1 MCEFPAESGRHL
13 RAWTGAWTP
22 QLVQAAPS
30 QGCWLCQP
38 TYRAPPAL
46 RPKGPKPLTRGD
58 WNILA
63 FSSLLSLE
71 GNIRSLRHG
80 VIPAGFMLMLPMLLG
95 SRGLASWGHT
105 ALCASWK
112 SGLDPL
118 TYLGT
123 HTPTRA
129 EFETLHPGF
138 QPSCSPPTPPPAHPP
153 CHTVLFQLSFQK
165 QLQLSAISS
174 FLTRWSFGKTLP
186 SQQPTFLV
194 PQAAHLTPRTL
205 RTSSMETPHLRAP
218 FSSNHHTCSF
228 LE

>member
-1 MCEFPAESGRHL
+1 MNLPAFVLRWCFLMSGEEHEAVVRRDEEHRSRGDADMWVPCRIWKIP
-13 RAWTGAWTP
+13 RAWTGAWAP

-38 TYRAPPAL
+38 TCRAPPAL

-71 GNIRSLRHG
+71 GNIRSLRHW
-80 VIPAGFMLMLPMLLG
+80 VVPAGFVLMLQMFLG

-118 TYLGT
+118 T
-123 HTPTRA
+123 
-129 EFETLHPGF
+129 
-138 QPSCSPPTPPPAHPP
+138 
-153 CHTVLFQLSFQK
+153 
-165 QLQLSAISS
+165 
-174 FLTRWSFGKTLP
+174 
-186 SQQPTFLV
+186 
-194 PQAAHLTPRTL
+194 
-205 RTSSMETPHLRAP
+205 
-218 FSSNHHTCSF
+218 
-228 LE
+228 